1 MLSPLPSFSNR
12 SGIITQVIPRNIMEN
27 DKKQQI
33 HIEPRLRIVSG
44 EGSSRFAGSRVYLD
58 DIDISEMVKD
68 LKISVTGEARRWTAE
83 LTFVAHVDVDISA
96 IVELKALVQGREE

>member
-1 MLSPLPSFSNR
+1 MK
-12 SGIITQVIPRNIMEN
+12 N

-33 HIEPRLRIVSG
+33 HIEPRLQIVSG

-58 DIDISEMVKD
+58 DIDISEMVTG
-68 LKISVTGEARRWTAE
+68 LKIGVSGEARRWTAE
-83 LTFVAHVDVDISA
+83 LTFIAHVDIDVSA